1 MLKAQIQK
9 SLWHF
14 DLNLELNID
23 NQIIV
28 LWGPSG
34 CGKTTTLNVLA
45 GLLNPDQGRITLN
58 ERVLFSS
65 SGRLNIPTRHR
76 HIGYLFQDY
85 ALFPHK
91 TVLQNVR
98 YGIRGNSSGHSIYH
112 QDPKQLLKSFGIQ
125 HLVDRYPGQLSG
137 GEKQRV
143 ALARALVVN
152 PQLLLLDEPFSALDY
167 DNKVSLRSEVK
178 RIHEEWPIPFVMVTH
193 DQEDAAYLG
202 DVIMKLEMGQIVDS
216 VHQKNECSSS
226 GSQGGDK
233 PELIPAQAGYGN

>member
-9 SLWHF
+9 ALWHF
-14 DLNLELNID
+14 ELNLELNID

-45 GLLNPDQGRITLN
+45 GLLTPDQGWINLDD
-58 ERVLFSS
+58 RVLFSS
-65 SGRLNIPTRHR
+65 SGRINIPTRHR

-98 YGIRGNSSGHSIYH
+98 YGIRGQSLDRSISP
-112 QDPKQLLKSFGIQ
+112 QDPQQLLKSFGIQ

-167 DNKVSLRSEVK
+167 DNKVSLRRELK
-178 RIHEEWPIPFVMVTH
+178 QIHEDWPIPFVMVTH
-193 DQEDAAYLG
+193 DREDAMYLG
-202 DVIMKLEMGQIVDS
+202 DAIMKMELGKIVDT
-216 VHQKNECSSS
+216 ECKETPCAFTPKPTS
-226 GSQGGDK
+226 GGGL
-233 PELIPAQAGYGN
+233 ERLSNHF